1 MPNRDMVDT
10 SVRGSLLVL
19 ANEAPVDE
27 LGIVPVMAAVR
38 AASAWD
44 VRRVP
49 LRDLE
54 TVLAQSPAKRILGGS
69 PKAVSAPVFQRAIAI
84 ASACGARIVVATNGA
99 TTDAAST
106 VRLANAPCVDLVPLV
121 PRFEVPILAGALHAT
136 PECMLHMALLVHV
149 CGASSALPRVVRE
162 RLLSSLVYPVAGGLA
177 DSVAAEAAIS
187 RRHVDRLLFD
197 TALPPLLTIRN
208 CARMAFVW
216 LLHHDCQISAN
227 RIERL
232 TGPDWMRSLRRWCRA
247 NMGRSLAQLL
257 QRGVAGEVNAALET
271 ILSSRRP
278 GGGASPQEWLGNCPD
293 P

>member
-162 RLLSSLVYPVAGGLA
+162 RFRSSTGVPRCWRTRRLGRGRGGHQSTARRSLVIRHG
-177 DSVAAEAAIS
+177 VAAAFDDS
-187 RRHVDRLLFD
+187 QLRTDRASSGCCIMIVRSPP
-197 TALPPLLTIRN
+197 TALNVLPVRIGCDRCGAGAGRTWDAHSRSCCSAAWL
-208 CARMAFVW
+208 AR
-216 LLHHDCQISAN
+216 
-227 RIERL
+227 
-232 TGPDWMRSLRRWCRA
+232 
-247 NMGRSLAQLL
+247 
-257 QRGVAGEVNAALET
+257 
-271 ILSSRRP
+271 
-278 GGGASPQEWLGNCPD
+278 
-293 P
+293 